1 MPSDHSLSSPPG
13 NAFDTP
19 YKTGNHAPGERL
31 PAIEAQVQ
39 TWRDARAQQRDAPA
53 KPDAPEATEATE
65 VEPHA
70 MTGPFDL
77 FQHLASPVPQQA
89 QDQAQAAG
97 AAAVL
102 PQLGLP
108 PAAPP
113 EAPLPQVSL
122 PLTPLPQAPQPGAP
136 LPQAPLPQVPLPLT
150 PLLPQAP
157 QPGAPLPQAPLPQV
171 PLPQAPLPQTPLPQ
185 APLVDA
191 PLPQALLPQT
201 LLPGAPLSQTPLP
214 QAMPPQAPQLQALP
228 LQAPPPQALLPQ
240 ALLTQALP
248 PQALLPQTSLSAAPL
263 PGAALPDAARPG
275 AALPGAALP
284 EAALPPAARPEPTQ
298 VEAVTKG
305 MPRPGEM
312 LSPLPMTTTQ
322 PPIVDQARDA
332 PPEAVQPRHALAQA
346 GATPAEP
353 LQGKTNTEAGAAAG
367 AATGVAAG
375 SKTATEADTETE
387 TNTLA
392 KPFDLFHAVPVAR
405 PVDAVDPMA
414 VSITLQHSLVEM
426 ATRLLVSEGSS
437 GQRRVQIEVADEK
450 LPGVV
455 VDVFEDEGR
464 IVTRF
469 TCSDESSRERLCVQA
484 QWLADSLME
493 RLQRD
498 SRVQVQ
504 TDDPED
510 PYLLQVDANA

>member
-1 MPSDHSLSSPPG
+1 MPSDQSLSSPPG

-19 YKTGNHAPGERL
+19 YKTGSHAPGERL

-39 TWRDARAQQRDAPA
+39 TWRDARAQQQRDAPA

-65 VEPHA
+65 VEPLA

-77 FQHLASPVPQQA
+77 FQHLASSIPQQA

-108 PAAPP
+108 AAAPP
-113 EAPLPQVSL
+113 ETS
-122 PLTPLPQAPQPGAP
+122 LPQAP
-136 LPQAPLPQVPLPLT
+136 
-150 PLLPQAP
+150 
-157 QPGAPLPQAPLPQV
+157 
-171 PLPQAPLPQTPLPQ
+171 
-185 APLVDA
+185 
-191 PLPQALLPQT
+191 LPQT

-214 QAMPPQAPQLQALP
+214 QELPP
-228 LQAPPPQALLPQ
+228 
-240 ALLTQALP
+240 QALP
-248 PQALLPQTSLSAAPL
+248 PQELQPQAPLPQTSLFAAP
-263 PGAALPDAARPG
+263 
-275 AALPGAALP
+275 
-284 EAALPPAARPEPTQ
+284 LPPAARPDAARPEPALP
-298 VEAVTKG
+298 EATPVDAAAKG
-305 MPRPGEM
+305 MSKPGEM
-312 LSPLPMTTTQ
+312 LSPLPMNTTQ
-322 PPIVDQARDA
+322 PPMVDQARDA
-332 PPEAVQPRHALAQA
+332 PPEAVQPRHALVQA

-353 LQGKTNTEAGAAAG
+353 PQDKANTEAGAAAS
-367 AATGVAAG
+367 AAAG
-375 SKTATEADTETE
+375 SKTGTEADTETG

-464 IVTRF
+464 LVTRF

-484 QWLADSLME
+484 QWLADSLVE